1 MGWAVFWLAMI
12 ILAVVVEAATNQ
24 LVSIWFAVGG
34 IAALIAALCGAP
46 VYAQWIL
53 FVVLSLAALLCTR
66 PFVKKLTRFR
76 REDTNAGRCIG
87 QVAVVTEAIDNTQAV
102 GQVKVLGSVW
112 SARSVRGTVIPAGTE
127 VVVREIEGVKVIVEE
142 LPAT

>member
-1 MGWAVFWLAMI
+1 MI

-87 QVAVVTEAIDNTQAV
+87 QGAVVTEAIDNTQAV

-142 LPAT
+142 LPAA